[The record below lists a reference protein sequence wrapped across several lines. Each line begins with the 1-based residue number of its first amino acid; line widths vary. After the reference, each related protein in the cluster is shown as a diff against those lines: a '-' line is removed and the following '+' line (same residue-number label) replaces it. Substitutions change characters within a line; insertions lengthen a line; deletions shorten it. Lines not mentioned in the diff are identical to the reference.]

1 MTSEASTTTF
11 TVSREKIINRF
22 CAYMAEFLRATAF
35 RRTWEKRA
43 PEHYLTALVQEIERL
58 RKTAYRVG
66 IRDLDRY
73 YFQRRALELGDEY
86 YVCGGQTYTTADKI
100 GAAD

>member
-1 MTSEASTTTF
+1 MISEPSTTTF

-22 CAYMAEFLRATAF
+22 CAYMAEFLRVTAF
-35 RRTWEKRA
+35 RRTWEKPA
-43 PEHYLTALVQEIERL
+43 PEHYLNALVQEIEML
-58 RKTAYRVG
+58 RKIAFWVG

-86 YVCGGQTYTTADKI
+86 YLCGGQTYATADKI